1 MRMST
6 AEAVFV
12 VQADQSQTV
21 RHYVREYRFAPRRR
35 WRFDFA
41 WPPNVAMEIEGGRWT
56 GGRHTRP
63 VGFAADLEKYN
74 WATRLGWQVY
84 RFTTEQVMRGEALAW
99 MEDILTHGRREAT

>member
-12 VQADQSQTV
+12 VQADQSPVV

-41 WPPNVAMEIEGGRWT
+41 WPDGPIHDRWAVEVEGGTWVN
-56 GGRHTRP
+56 GRHGRGK
-63 VGFAADLEKYN
+63 GFEADCEKY
-74 WATRLGWQVY
+74 ARAALLGWRVIRVTPAQI
-84 RFTTEQVMRGEALAW
+84 RSGAALAW
-99 MEDILTHGRREAT
+99 IERAVKR